1 MKKQVLNRCNVVL
14 LVSLLSLLCVV
25 PVVQAAPVWIIETAY
40 SASHV
45 LSSATSLALD
55 NGDNPHISYTV
66 IGVVGHD
73 SQYSTKS
80 GGTWASEIVESENVA
95 GKDSSLALDSSGKPH
110 ISFIETSPSTKLYYA
125 SKSGST
131 WTIETVAKGGSL
143 FYTSLEF
150 DSSGNPHISY
160 LNNSEPQT
168 LMYAS
173 KSGAGWTN
181 EPVATDVGSTN
192 SLAFDLDGNPHI
204 SYYDLTNSALM
215 YASKSGAGWTSELVD
230 NDVTHTGQ
238 YSSLAFDSYGNPH
251 ISYFA
256 GGANGCLR
264 YASKSGG
271 TWTTEIADNPGT
283 GKYVGYYTSL
293 ALDGDD
299 NPHIS
304 YYAGGNVHDLKYAT
318 KSGGTWTKTTVD
330 STGDVGQYTSIAL
343 DSHDRP
349 HISYFST
356 SGRSLK
362 YASLVSNSQSVPTA
376 TGTGNAVFTTSAG
389 VITNLN
395 AVSEG
400 TLATAG
406 KPANVVFPHGLFSFT
421 ITGLSSGQTVTVDI
435 VLPSNVPVGSQ
446 YWKYQNDIWSSTPI
460 PIGSDNGDN
469 VISIT
474 LTDGGIGDSDGVA
487 NGVIVDPG
495 GIGVVPEIESCL
507 ANGVR
512 EDTFIVGDT
521 VYAKGSDFATS
532 TTYPIYVVVDVA
544 SWANGQDIPARVAG
558 SATSVSTDNSGSI
571 ATTAIWLNA
580 QPGKYDIVVDVN
592 SNGKYDAHIDALDNN
607 DIAVTAGFFVVPETP
622 FGTTLVCMIAALVVF
637 TTFKRSRTKP
647 KPT

>member
-1 MKKQVLNRCNVVL
+1 MKKQILKRCNVVL

-25 PVVQAAPVWIIETAY
+25 PLVQAAPVWVIETAY

-45 LSSATSLALD
+45 LGSATSLALD
-55 NGDNPHISYTV
+55 NGDNPHISYAV

-80 GGTWASEIVESENVA
+80 GGTWTSEIVESEHVE
-95 GKDSSLALDSSGKPH
+95 GQGSSIALDSSGNPH
-110 ISFIETSPSTKLYYA
+110 ISFTVTSPSTNVSYA

-131 WTIETVAKGGSL
+131 WTIEIVALGGSL
-143 FYTSLEF
+143 FYTSLAL

-160 LNNSEPQT
+160 LNNSEPHT

-173 KSGAGWTN
+173 KSGAGWTS
-181 EPVATDVGSTN
+181 EPVATQVGSTN
-192 SLAFDLDGNPHI
+192 SLAFDLAGNPHI

-251 ISYFA
+251 ISYYA
-256 GGANGCLR
+256 QGANGCLR

-271 TWTTEIADNPGT
+271 TWTIEIADNPGT
-283 GKYVGYYTSL
+283 GRDVGQYTSL
-293 ALDGDD
+293 ALDSSN

-304 YYAGGNVHDLKYAT
+304 YFDSSYDDLKYAT

-330 STGDVGQYTSIAL
+330 SAGDVGEYTSIAL
-343 DSHDRP
+343 DSNDRP
-349 HISYFST
+349 HISYFDT
-356 SGRSLK
+356 TGRCLN
-362 YASLVSNSQSVPTA
+362 YARLAGNSESVPTA

-389 VITNLN
+389 AITSLN
-395 AVSEG
+395 AVSEAS
-400 TLATAG
+400 LPTAG

-421 ITGLSSGQTVTVDI
+421 IAGLVPGQTVTVDI
-435 VLPSNVPVGSQ
+435 VLPANVPVGSQ
-446 YWKYQNDIWSSTPI
+446 YWKCQNNVWFAI

-474 LTDGGIGDSDGVA
+474 LTDGGIGDSDHSA

-521 VYAKGSDFATS
+521 VYAKGSDFAAS

-544 SWANGQDIPARVAG
+544 SWADGQDIPARVAG

-592 SNGKYDAHIDALDNN
+592 SNGKFDAHIDALDNN

-622 FGTTLVCMIAALVVF
+622 FGTTLVCMIAALVGF
-637 TTFKRSRTKP
+637 TAFKRSRTKP